1 MNTTHLEK
9 AKEIYGFAM
18 DFSLENN
25 RLHVANDGWIS
36 DRPEDVRTGKH
47 FGQYKGFS
55 YFTKRRGALNT
66 LISVI
71 NVIAE
76 GATE

>member
-18 DFSLENN
+18 DFTLDGD
-25 RLHVANDGWIS
+25 RLYVANDGWIS
-36 DRPEDVRTGKH
+36 DRPEDVKTGKH
-47 FGQYKGFS
+47 FGQHRGFS
-55 YFTKRRGALNT
+55 YYSKRKGTLNT

>member
-9 AKEIYGFAM
+9 AQNAWGFAM
-18 DFSLENN
+18 DFSLRDE
-25 RLHVANDGWIS
+25 RLYVANDGWIS
-36 DRPEDVRTGKH
+36 DRPEDARTGKH

-55 YFTKRRGALNT
+55 YFTKRKGTLNT
-66 LISVI
+66 VINVI

-76 GATE
+76 GETA

>member
-1 MNTTHLEK
+1 MNTTHLKK
-9 AKEIYGFAM
+9 AQNAWGFAM
-18 DFSLENN
+18 DFSLKNN
-25 RLHVANDGWIS
+25 RLYVANDGWIS
-36 DRPEDVRTGKH
+36 DRPEDMKTGKH

-55 YFTKRRGALNT
+55 YFTKRKGTLNEI
-66 LISVI
+66 ISVI

>member
-1 MNTTHLEK
+1 MNTPHLEK

-18 DFSLENN
+18 DFSLKNK
-25 RLHVANDGWIS
+25 RLYVANDGWIS

-47 FGQYKGFS
+47 FGKHKGFS
-55 YFTKRRGALNT
+55 YFTKRKGTLNT
-66 LISVI
+66 VINVI

-76 GATE
+76 GETE